1 MSVRLV
7 NTFLSDTVIRS
18 KRSVDIIQRIE
29 YIRNYLGLNKSRFS
43 TEIGLKPQT
52 YNNFIGAQ
60 ASKPS
65 VELILGI
72 VNRFGVSPAWLLNG
86 SGAVF
91 QERTADQEGAF
102 GLGAGQVA
110 EGIRPIGWGAAPVD
124 AGLNQQLARLAET
137 VKSLERRLMAV
148 ESPQQAIVREIAESA
163 SRLVEVDAEGAE
175 SELRELRARLERR
188 IAERTR
194 P

>member
-1 MSVRLV
+1 
-7 NTFLSDTVIRS
+7 VIRS
-18 KRSVDIIQRIE
+18 KRSEEIIQRIE

-72 VNRFGVSPAWLLNG
+72 VNRFGVNPAWLLNG
-86 SGAVF
+86 SGPVF
-91 QERTADQEGAF
+91 QERSAEQESAF
-102 GLGAGQVA
+102 GPAAGSAAPRAWSGQLA
-110 EGIRPIGWGAAPVD
+110 EASRPIGWGGAPGD
-124 AGLNQQLARLAET
+124 NALNQQLARLTET
-137 VKSLERRLMAV
+137 VQSLEKRLMAV
-148 ESPQQAIVREIAESA
+148 ESPQQAVVREIAELA
-163 SRLVEVDAEGAE
+163 SRLVEVDAQGADA
-175 SELRELRARLERR
+175 ELQELRARLDRL

-194 P
+194 R